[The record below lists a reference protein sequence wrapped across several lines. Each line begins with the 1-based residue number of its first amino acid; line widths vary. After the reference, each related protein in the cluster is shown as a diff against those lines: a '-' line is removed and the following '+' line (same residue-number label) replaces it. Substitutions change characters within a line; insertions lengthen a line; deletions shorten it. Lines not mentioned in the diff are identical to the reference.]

1 MIELAITTCSL
12 FHHQKPTKLELD
24 GVDNHLETLNYLL
37 QENESDK
44 SVIFHQI
51 VLSFRE
57 NDRNMMHCIYLEH
70 ENVKK
75 ENTIEDPKIDAALL
89 QFLSSLL
96 HERRLTAKK
105 KDHAKEKQS
114 VS

>member
-1 MIELAITTCSL
+1 MAITTCSL

-57 NDRNMMHCIYLEH
+57 NDRSMMHCIYLEH

-89 QFLSSLL
+89 QFLSTLL
-96 HERRLTAKK
+96 HKRRLTAKK